1 MAYDVG
7 QRVRVDLSIV
17 DEDGDPADT
26 TLTVE
31 VTRGNFT
38 SYPAPA
44 VTHDGIGAYHFDVDA
59 DVPGPWVWDAV
70 GTTPVVTARTGQ
82 FFVRSSGAR
91 LLSLKEGKKYLN
103 KDLLVTD
110 DDDEVLDLIDTAT
123 TLIEEIVGAI
133 VPRTVTEVYDGG
145 YPSIFLRQ
153 RAQSIVSVTEAQ
165 EVGTNVVLG
174 ADVPG
179 VLANNDGYLFD
190 PATNALRRAMAGSS
204 MRFIGRVTV
213 VYVVGRVL
221 VPPNFRTAAGE
232 LLSHV
237 WRTSQFSRGISR
249 PRTNEAQ
256 DPTVVMG
263 YAIPNRVRELLGT
276 SKRGPR
282 LGGRS

>member
-17 DEDGDPADT
+17 DETGAPANT
-26 TLTVE
+26 TLVVN
-31 VTRGNFT
+31 VTRGDFT
-38 SYPAPA
+38 AYPAPA
-44 VTHDGIGAYHFDVDA
+44 ITQDGLGAYHFSVDA
-59 DVPGPWVWDAV
+59 DRPGPWVWEAV

-91 LLSLKEGKKYLN
+91 LLSLAEGKKYLN
-103 KDLLVTD
+103 KDLTVTV

-133 VPRTVTEVYDGG
+133 VPRNVTEVYPGG
-145 YPSIFLRQ
+145 YRTIYLKQ
-153 RAQSIVSVTEAQ
+153 RARSITSVVEAQ
-165 EVGTNVVLG
+165 GVGQVVTLV

-179 VLANNDGYLFD
+179 VSAANDGYLFVAD
-190 PATNALRRAMAGSS
+190 TNAIRRTAGGSLQT
-204 MRFIGRVTV
+204 FTGIVTV
-213 VYVVGRVL
+213 VYVAGRAI
-221 VPPNFRTAAGE
+221 VPPNFRTGAGE

-249 PRTNEAQ
+249 PRTNDTQ
-256 DPTVVMG
+256 DPTIVMG

-282 LGGRS
+282 LGR